1 MTTSGI
7 TAIGTTLS
15 FNGNTIGE
23 IESYSGGGVAANI
36 HEVLTCD
43 STDYYAD
50 KLAGALNSGNVTF
63 GMIYQPTLTTGNYS
77 KLKTDAEARTSGTLL
92 ITFPN
97 GATITGSAII
107 ANLGDPNFGSAD
119 EVVKFSCEFPRK
131 GKFTHTGV

>member
-1 MTTSGI
+1 MTTS
-7 TAIGTTLS
+7 AINSMGTTVS

-23 IESYSGGGVAANI
+23 IESYSGGGVAVNI
-36 HEVLTCD
+36 HEILTCD
-43 STDYYAD
+43 STDFYAD

-63 GMIYQPTLTTGNYS
+63 GMIYQSAETSGNYD

-92 ITFPN
+92 VTFPN

-119 EVVKFSCEFPRK
+119 EPIKFSCEFARK

>member
-1 MTTSGI
+1 MATSGI
-7 TAIGTTLS
+7 TAIGTTLA

-23 IESYSGGGVAANI
+23 IESYSGGGVVVNI

-43 STDYYAD
+43 STNYYAD

-63 GMIYQPTLTTGNYS
+63 GMVYQPGTTQNYA

-119 EVVKFSCEFPRK
+119 EVIKFSCEFARK
-131 GKFTHTGV
+131 GQFTHTGV